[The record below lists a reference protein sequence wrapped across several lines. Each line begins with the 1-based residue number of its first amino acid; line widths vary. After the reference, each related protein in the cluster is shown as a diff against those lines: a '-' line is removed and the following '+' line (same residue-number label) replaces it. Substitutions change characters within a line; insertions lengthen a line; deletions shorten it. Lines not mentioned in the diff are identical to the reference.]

1 MFKQYEIDVTTALCP
16 TSYFPTIFVYTKT
29 LFQQSETITFLSYCF
44 MVTHFCVDILSMKHA
59 MVFAF
64 SSYSTLIGHVSSI
77 RTLSPISNVNT
88 IMEFLGVSQTLQYS
102 KILSN
107 SPSIQ
112 KFQTTHLVVGNYKV
126 EFEFNLGICA
136 CHGSN

>member
-1 MFKQYEIDVTTALCP
+1 MHIQE
-16 TSYFPTIFVYTKT
+16 
-29 LFQQSETITFLSYCF
+29 ETITFLSDCF

-88 IMEFLGVSQTLQYS
+88 IMEFLDLAVLKNTL
-102 KILSN
+102 K
-107 SPSIQ
+107 
-112 KFQTTHLVVGNYKV
+112 
-126 EFEFNLGICA
+126 
-136 CHGSN
+136 